1 MPFEFNKE
9 IIKVKNARVHNL
21 KNVSVNI
28 PKNKL
33 TVVTGLSGSGKSSLV
48 FDTIYV
54 EGRRRYIDS
63 LSSYARQFLGMQ
75 DKPDVD
81 SIEGLS
87 PTIAINQ
94 RSISKNPRSTVG
106 TVTEIYDY
114 MRVLWASIGIPYCP
128 NDNKPVKKQT
138 TDEII
143 DKILNIEKNKK
154 FLILAPIIRGKKGEY
169 RGTLEKIKKEGYVR
183 VRIDSVI
190 YDIEEAL
197 NINIEKNKKHFLEI
211 VIDRLILEENINK
224 EEEKEEKE
232 RIRNSVETALE
243 LGDGVIIINFSEEN
257 KDIFFSK
264 NFACPEC
271 DFNFS
276 EITAR
281 SFSFNNPFGACPK
294 CNGLGYLQEIDKDLI
309 IPNKKLSI
317 LEGAIIP
324 WQKIIS
330 GEGWYY
336 NLLQAFAKEEK
347 INLNIPVS
355 KLSEKDLDKILY
367 GVKDK
372 LYKVN
377 GYHTSFE
384 GVISNMER
392 RYKETSSEYSRK
404 DIEKYMR
411 IDTCPLC
418 NGKKLKKESLSV
430 LLNSRNIIE
439 VTEMNTKKAILF
451 FEELKNKLNKTET
464 KIAEKL
470 ISEILDR
477 LNFLNNV
484 GLDYMTLD
492 RNAVTLSGGEI
503 QRIRLATQIGSKL
516 TGVIYVLDEP
526 TIGLHQKDN
535 DRLIKS
541 LIDLRDIGNTVIV
554 VEHDEDVIRAGDYF
568 IDIGPKAGKN
578 GGYLMYEGDFKNLEK
593 CKDSLTSDYLFNRKS
608 IEIPK
613 KRRGKSNKFIEIIG
627 AEEHNLKNIDVKI
640 PLEQFVCFTGVS
652 GSGKSTVMIDILAKS
667 LLKKFYRAK
676 ATPGR
681 HKEINGVE
689 NIDKI
694 INIDQSP
701 IGRTPRSNP
710 ATYTGIFSNIR
721 DIFASTK
728 ESKIKGY
735 KTGRFSFNV
744 NGGRCEKCKGDGYL
758 KIEMQ
763 FLPDVYIECDKCKGK
778 RYNDAT
784 LEVHYKNKNI
794 ADVLDMTIEEAYL
807 FFKELAPIERKLK
820 ILKEVGLGYI
830 KLGQPATTLSGGE
843 AQRIKLAT
851 ELSKKSTTKTLYL
864 LDEPTTGLHFED
876 INKLLKILHKLV
888 DKGNSVI
895 VIEHNLDVIK
905 TADWVIDLG
914 PEGGDLGG
922 YIVAEGTPEKIIK
935 NIKSYTGSYLS
946 KII

>member
-1 MPFEFNKE
+1 MPEEFNRDL
-9 IIKVKNARVHNL
+9 IKVKNARVHNL
-21 KNVSVNI
+21 KNISVTI

-33 TVVTGLSGSGKSSLV
+33 TIVTGLSGSGKSSLV

-143 DKILNIEKNKK
+143 SKILNIEKNKK
-154 FLILAPIIRGKKGEY
+154 FLILAPIIRSKKGEY

-183 VRIDSVI
+183 VRIDSII

-232 RIRNSVETALE
+232 RVRNSVETALE

-271 DFNFS
+271 DFNFP
-276 EITAR
+276 EITSR

-309 IPNKKLSI
+309 IQNKKLSI

-324 WQKIIS
+324 WQKTIS

-336 NLLQAFAKEEK
+336 NLLQEFAKEER

-404 DIEKYMR
+404 DIEKYMK
-411 IDTCPLC
+411 IDKCPLC
-418 NGKKLKKESLSV
+418 EGRKLKKESLSV
-430 LLNSRNIIE
+430 LLNSKNIIE
-439 VTEMNTKKAILF
+439 VTEMNTTKAILF
-451 FEELKNKLNKTET
+451 FEDLKTKLNKTET

-484 GLDYMTLD
+484 GLNYMTLD
-492 RNAVTLSGGEI
+492 RSAVTLSGGEI

-526 TIGLHQKDN
+526 TVGLHQKDN

-554 VEHDEDVIRAGDYF
+554 VEHDEDVIRSGDYF

-578 GGYLMYEGDFKNLEK
+578 GGYLIYEGDFKNLEK
-593 CKDSLTSDYLFNRKS
+593 CKDSLTSDYLFKRKS

-613 KRRGKSNKFIEIIG
+613 KRRIKSEKFIEIIG
-627 AEEHNLKNIDVKI
+627 AKEHNLKNINVKI
-640 PLEQFVCFTGVS
+640 PLEQFICFTGVS

-676 ATPGR
+676 AMPGK
-681 HKEINGVE
+681 HKEITGIE

-721 DIFASTK
+721 EIFASTR

-735 KTGRFSFNV
+735 KSGRFSFNV

-778 RYNDAT
+778 RYNEAT

-794 ADVLDMTIEEAYL
+794 ADILNMTIEEAYT

-888 DKGNSVI
+888 DKGNSVV

-905 TADWVIDLG
+905 TADWIIDLG
-914 PEGGDLGG
+914 PDGGDLGG
-922 YIVAEGTPEKIIK
+922 YIIAEGTPEEIVKIK
-935 NIKSYTGSYLS
+935 KSYTGNYLS

>member
-1 MPFEFNKE
+1 MPEEFNRDL
-9 IIKVKNARVHNL
+9 IKVKNARVHNL
-21 KNVSVNI
+21 KNISVTI

-33 TVVTGLSGSGKSSLV
+33 TIVTGLSGSGKSSLV

-54 EGRRRYIDS
+54 EGKRRYIDS

-75 DKPDVD
+75 DKPEVD

-143 DKILNIEKNKK
+143 SKILNIEKNKK
-154 FLILAPIIRGKKGEY
+154 FLILAPIIRAKKGEY

-183 VRIDSVI
+183 VRIDSII

-232 RIRNSVETALE
+232 RVRNSVETALE

-257 KDIFFSK
+257 KDVFFSK

-281 SFSFNNPFGACPK
+281 SLSFNNPFGACPK

-309 IPNKKLSI
+309 IQNKKLSI

-324 WQKIIS
+324 WQKTIS

-336 NLLQAFAKEEK
+336 NLLKEFAKEER

-355 KLSEKDLDKILY
+355 LISEKDLDKIFY

-384 GVISNMER
+384 GIISNMER

-404 DIEKYMR
+404 DIEKYMK
-411 IDTCPLC
+411 IDKCPLC
-418 NGKKLKKESLSV
+418 EGRKLKKESLSV
-430 LLNSRNIIE
+430 LLNSKNIIE
-439 VTEMNTKKAILF
+439 VTEMNTTKAILF
-451 FEELKNKLNKTET
+451 FEDLKTKLNKTET

-484 GLDYMTLD
+484 GLNYMTLD
-492 RNAVTLSGGEI
+492 RSAVTLSGGEI

-554 VEHDEDVIRAGDYF
+554 VEHDEDVIRSGDYF

-578 GGYLMYEGDFKNLEK
+578 GGYLIYEGNFKDLEK
-593 CKDSLTSDYLFNRKS
+593 SKESLTSDYLFKRKS

-613 KRRGKSNKFIEIIG
+613 KRRVKSEKFIEIVG
-627 AEEHNLKNIDVKI
+627 AKEHNLKNINVKI

-676 ATPGR
+676 AIPGR
-681 HKEINGVE
+681 HKEITGIE

-710 ATYTGIFSNIR
+710 ATYTGIFSYIR
-721 DIFASTK
+721 DIFASTR

-735 KTGRFSFNV
+735 KSGRFSFNV
-744 NGGRCEKCKGDGYL
+744 NGGRCEKCRGDGYL

-763 FLPDVYIECDKCKGK
+763 FLPDVYIECDKCRGK
-778 RYNDAT
+778 RYNEAT

-794 ADVLDMTIEEAYL
+794 ADILDMTIEEAYT

-888 DKGNSVI
+888 DKGNSVV

-914 PEGGDLGG
+914 PDGGDLGG
-922 YIVAEGTPEKIIK
+922 YIIAEGTPEEIAK
-935 NIKSYTGSYLS
+935 NKKSYTGNYLS

>member
-1 MPFEFNKE
+1 MPLELNKE
-9 IIKVKNARVHNL
+9 IIKIKNARVHNL
-21 KNVSVNI
+21 KNISVTV

-63 LSSYARQFLGMQ
+63 LSSYARQFLGIQ

-143 DKILNIEKNKK
+143 NKILKIEKNKK

-211 VIDRLILEENINK
+211 VIDRLILEENITK

-243 LGDGVIIINFSEEN
+243 LGDGVIIINFTEEN
-257 KDIFFSK
+257 KDVFFSK

-281 SFSFNNPFGACPK
+281 SFSFNSPFGACPK

-309 IPNKKLSI
+309 MPNKKLSI
-317 LEGAIIP
+317 LEGAIVP

-336 NLLQAFAKEEK
+336 RLLQEVAKEEK
-347 INLNIPVS
+347 INLNIPIS
-355 KLSEKDLDKILY
+355 KISEKDLDKILY

-384 GVISNMER
+384 GVIPNMER

-411 IDTCPLC
+411 IDRCPLC
-418 NGKKLKKESLSV
+418 NGKKLRKESLSV
-430 LLNSRNIIE
+430 LLNSKNIIE

-451 FEELKNKLNKTET
+451 FEELKDKLNKTET
-464 KIAEKL
+464 KISEKL

-492 RNAVTLSGGEI
+492 RSAVTLSGGEI

-554 VEHDEDVIRAGDYF
+554 VEHDEEVIKSADYF

-578 GGYLMYEGDFKNLEK
+578 GGYLMYEGNFSDFKK
-593 CKDSLTSDYLFNRKS
+593 CENSLTSDYLFNRKK

-613 KRRGKSNKFIEIIG
+613 KRRGKTNKFIEIIK
-627 AEEHNLKNIDVKI
+627 AEEHNLKNLDIKI
-640 PLEQFVCFTGVS
+640 PLEKFVCFTGVS
-652 GSGKSTVMIDILAKS
+652 GSGKSTIMIDILAKA

-676 ATPGR
+676 AIPGK
-681 HKEINGVE
+681 HQKINGIE
-689 NIDKI
+689 NVDKI

-721 DIFASTK
+721 DIFANTK

-735 KTGRFSFNV
+735 KSGRFSFNV

-778 RYNDAT
+778 RYNEAT

-794 ADVLDMTIEEAYL
+794 SDVLDMTIDEAYL
-807 FFKELAPIERKLK
+807 FFKDLAPIERKLK

-830 KLGQPATTLSGGE
+830 KLGQSATTLSGGE

-895 VIEHNLDVIK
+895 VIEHNLDIIK
-905 TADWVIDLG
+905 TADWIIDLG
-914 PEGGDLGG
+914 PDGGDLGG
-922 YIVAEGTPEKIIK
+922 NIIAEGSPEEIVK
-935 NIKSYTGSYLS
+935 NKKSYTGNYLS

>member
-48 FDTIYV
+48 FDTIYI

-224 EEEKEEKE
+224 EELKEEKE

-355 KLSEKDLDKILY
+355 KISEKDLDKILY

-541 LIDLRDIGNTVIV
+541 LVDLRDIGNTVIV

-578 GGYLMYEGDFKNLEK
+578 GGYLIYEGDFKNLEK

-627 AEEHNLKNIDVKI
+627 AEEHNLKNIDIKI
-640 PLEQFVCFTGVS
+640 PLEKFVCFTGVS

-676 ATPGR
+676 AIPGR
-681 HKEINGVE
+681 HKEINGIE

-778 RYNDAT
+778 RYNEAT

-820 ILKEVGLGYI
+820 VLKEVGLGYI

-905 TADWVIDLG
+905 TADWIIDLG
-914 PEGGDLGG
+914 PDGGDLGG
-922 YIVAEGTPEKIIK
+922 YIVAEGTPEKIVK
-935 NIKSYTGSYLS
+935 NIKSYTGNYLS